1 MKKKVLT
8 MLLAMSVMATVFTG
22 CNVAV
27 THEGSV
33 EVSEE
38 SSEEK
43 ESEEKESEEK
53 ESEESKEEKES
64 EEKSSE
70 ASSEEKSLEASSEE
84 KSSEANAATGEW
96 ATAYDTYFDEHQI
109 LRDNAQMEA
118 IVEQDGMTMTTIIA
132 TSGENSLMTY
142 DFSGSGI
149 TIYAMEDKMYA
160 YSYLAGKETWMVAPV
175 ESEEDTDAV
184 MDTSVDNDNIDSW
197 SYKEEVTEDGVTY
210 DVLEV
215 QSIDDEGETTVMDC
229 YVNRETQEIDKYA
242 MTEDGTTM
250 VFEVTDI
257 DGIELPAEAA
267 SATEC
272 TTDDIALTMVTV
284 MLAAAM
290 GSAPQ

>member
-8 MLLAMSVMATVFTG
+8 LLLAMSVMATLFTG

-33 EVSEE
+33 ELSEE
-38 SSEEK
+38 S
-43 ESEEKESEEK
+43 SEEKESEEK

-70 ASSEEKSLEASSEE
+70 ASSDE
-84 KSSEANAATGEW
+84 KSSEASSEASVATGEW

-109 LRDNAQMEA
+109 LRDNAQMSA
-118 IVEQDGMTMTTIIA
+118 TVEQDGLTMTTTIA
-132 TSGENSLMTY
+132 VSGETSLVSY
-142 DFSGSGI
+142 DFNVSGI
-149 TIYAMEDKMYA
+149 TIYAIDDKMYA
-160 YSYLAGKETWMVAPV
+160 YTHMAGEEAWMVASV
-175 ESEEDTDAV
+175 ESEEEADAV

-197 SYKEEVTEDGVTY
+197 SYKKEVTEDGVTY

-250 VFEVTDI
+250 EFVVTDI

-267 SATEC
+267 NATEA
-272 TTDDIALTMVTV
+272 TAEDIAGSLVVV

-290 GSAPQ
+290 GGSAPQ

>member
-8 MLLAMSVMATVFTG
+8 LLLAMSVMATMFTG
-22 CNVAV
+22 CNVAASQ
-27 THEGSV
+27 EDDV

-38 SSEEK
+38 SK
-43 ESEEKESEEK
+43 EEKESEEK

-70 ASSEEKSLEASSEE
+70 ASKEEKESEEKSSEASSEE

-118 IVEQDGMTMTTIIA
+118 TVEQDGLTMTTTIA
-132 TSGENSLMTY
+132 VSGETSLMAY
-142 DFSGSGI
+142 DFGVASV
-149 TIYAMEDKMYA
+149 TIYVIDDKMY
-160 YSYLAGKETWMVAPV
+160 SYNYMAGEEAWMVAPV
-175 ESEEDTDAV
+175 ESEEDADAV

-197 SYKEEVTEDGVTY
+197 SYKKEVTEDGVTY

-215 QSIDDEGETTVMDC
+215 QSTDDEGETTVMDC

-250 VFEVTDI
+250 EFVVTDI

-267 SATEC
+267 SATEA
-272 TTDDIALTMVTV
+272 TTDDIAMGIVTV

-290 GSAPQ
+290 GSAAQ